1 MATEPS
7 RDQEVSSSPER
18 ALAAPQRNGSGPLAE
33 PAAARQERVLSD
45 MSHELGNFFHKLYYW
60 AEYLRNEGPA
70 SNGGSNGEETAAEM
84 LERTIRHLEGFLK
97 IALEYFAPVDVNPM
111 HMTGD
116 DLLDSF
122 VSRLSTR
129 LCGTTLDVS
138 RPDGTGAPE
147 VLVDPGRT
155 SQALEIAV
163 RHVAQQV
170 GDESRLAVAMRT
182 ATYGDRPC
190 VELRVLIE
198 QPAGSSPFFR
208 TAEAGVEWALMEK
221 LFQLHG
227 GGVCEHLVG
236 GQACGFSI
244 FVPVS
249 R

>member
-1 MATEPS
+1 VPHT
-7 RDQEVSSSPER
+7 
-18 ALAAPQRNGSGPLAE
+18 NG
-33 PAAARQERVLSD
+33 AAAGVEASAACQERVLSE

-60 AEYLRNEGPA
+60 AEYLRSEGP
-70 SNGGSNGEETAAEM
+70 SSTSNGEDTAAEM

-97 IALEYFAPVDVNPM
+97 IALEYFAPVDVSPM

-116 DLLDSF
+116 DLLNSF
-122 VSRLSTR
+122 VNRLSAR
-129 LCGTTLDVS
+129 LCGTRLEVS
-138 RPDGTGAPE
+138 RPDGTEAPE

-182 ATYGDRPC
+182 TTYADRPC

-198 QPAGSSPFFR
+198 GPTSSSPFFR

-249 R
+249 S

>member
-1 MATEPS
+1 MATEPT
-7 RDQEVSSSPER
+7 RPEEVPGSPER
-18 ALAAPQRNGSGPLAE
+18 PSGLTSGNGAGLRAE
-33 PAAARQERVLSD
+33 PTAARQERVLSE

-60 AEYLRNEGPA
+60 AEYLRNEGPV
-70 SNGGSNGEETAAEM
+70 SSGSNGEQTAGEM

-97 IALEYFAPVDVNPM
+97 VSLEYFAPVDVSPM
-111 HMTGD
+111 RMTGN

-129 LCGTTLDVS
+129 LCGTNVDVS
-138 RPDGTGAPE
+138 RPDGQGVPE

-163 RHVAQQV
+163 RRVAQQV
-170 GDESRLAVAMRT
+170 GDDSRLAVAMRT

-190 VELRVLIE
+190 VELRVVIE
-198 QPAGSSPFFR
+198 HPSERSPFFE

-221 LFQLHG
+221 LFELHE
-227 GGVCEHLVG
+227 GGVCEHLVA

>member
-7 RDQEVSSSPER
+7 RDREETRSS
-18 ALAAPQRNGSGPLAE
+18 APLSSANGNG
-33 PAAARQERVLSD
+33 AAAAEASGVRQERVLSE

-60 AEYLRNEGPA
+60 ADYLRSEGPT
-70 SNGGSNGEETAAEM
+70 SNGNGEGTAAEM

-97 IALEYFAPVDVNPM
+97 IALEYFAPVDVSPM
-111 HMTGD
+111 RMTGN
-116 DLLDSF
+116 DLLESF
-122 VSRLSTR
+122 VARLSTR
-129 LCGTTLDVS
+129 LCGTSLQID
-138 RPDGTGAPE
+138 RPDGAEVPE

-170 GDESRLAVAMRT
+170 GDESRLTVAMRT

-190 VELRVLIE
+190 IELRVLVE

-227 GGVCEHLVG
+227 GGVCEHLVA
-236 GQACGFSI
+236 GQACGFSLFI
-244 FVPVS
+244 PVN

>member
-1 MATEPS
+1 VATEPS
-7 RDQEVSSSPER
+7 RDQDVSGSPESPHPT
-18 ALAAPQRNGSGPLAE
+18 PQPNGNGAGAE
-33 PAAARQERVLSD
+33 PPAARQERVLSE

-60 AEYLRNEGPA
+60 ADYLRNEGPA
-70 SNGGSNGEETAAEM
+70 SNATSNGEGTAAEM

-97 IALEYFAPVDVNPM
+97 IALEYFTPVDVSPM

-116 DLLDSF
+116 DLLNSF
-122 VSRLSTR
+122 VSRLTTR
-129 LCGTTLDVS
+129 VCGPALEVS
-138 RPDGTGAPE
+138 RPDGAVGPE
-147 VLVDPGRT
+147 VRVDPGRI

-170 GDESRLAVAMRT
+170 GDESRVNVAMRT

-198 QPAGSSPFFR
+198 RPAGSSPFFR

-227 GGVCEHLVG
+227 GGICEHLVG
-236 GQACGFSI
+236 TQTCGFSI